1 MGRLRSSFRVHT
13 PPLPPHIDG
22 EGTQADSVVR
32 YSGVGVLGLKRAA
45 CVLALCF
52 VSGVCSAAELQL
64 EGFTASYV
72 LTAFGA
78 TVGRT
83 QWRLVP
89 ADDGLFLWE
98 SRSETAGAGALIRDV
113 YITERSES
121 ELHGQGF
128 RPLVYHYV
136 RYDDN
141 TERDVEVS
149 FDWEHG
155 VVFNTAE
162 EHTWR
167 MSVPPGT
174 LDKLNYL
181 LALMRD
187 LAAGKRDMRYTIAD
201 GGRLKTYDMRA
212 AGTETLETALG
223 TLQTVKIQRLRDRDD
238 GEAILW
244 CASALGFLPVKLE
257 HRDRDGR
264 LVSMHIQSIEGLPP
278 TVIKTPGG

>member
-1 MGRLRSSFRVHT
+1 M
-13 PPLPPHIDG
+13 
-22 EGTQADSVVR
+22 R
-32 YSGVGVLGLKRAA
+32 YGDVGVPDLKRAV
-45 CVLALCF
+45 CVVALWL
-52 VSGVCSAAELQL
+52 VSGACSAAELQL
-64 EGFTASYV
+64 EGFTANYV

-83 QWRLVP
+83 EWRLVP
-89 ADDGLFLWE
+89 ADNGLFLWE

-128 RPLVYHYV
+128 RPLVYHYI

-141 TERDVEVS
+141 AERDVEVS
-149 FDWEHG
+149 FDWQRG
-155 VVFNTAE
+155 IVFNTAE
-162 EHTWR
+162 DHTWR

-201 GGRLKTYDMRA
+201 GGRLKIYAMRA
-212 AGTETLETALG
+212 VGTETLETALG
-223 TLQTVKIQRLRDRDD
+223 ILETLKIQRLRDRDD
-238 GEAILW
+238 GEATLW

-264 LVSMHIQSIEGLPP
+264 LVSMHIQSIDGMPP
-278 TVIKTPGG
+278 TINKSPGG